1 MHLETGK
8 PTQSPGKGEP
18 KAPPA
23 LLQRNL
29 KFSKTKTSWWDVMG
43 GGGGAEGGVRRDK
56 ASGEAHTSWEGFIFV
71 LQDFLA
77 TWSGH
82 DSKTDLSG
90 GHPRWAQGE
99 SHTHIC
105 VLI

>member
-1 MHLETGK
+1 
-8 PTQSPGKGEP
+8 
-18 KAPPA
+18 
-23 LLQRNL
+23 
-29 KFSKTKTSWWDVMG
+29 MG
-43 GGGGAEGGVRRDK
+43 GGRGGAEGGVRRDK